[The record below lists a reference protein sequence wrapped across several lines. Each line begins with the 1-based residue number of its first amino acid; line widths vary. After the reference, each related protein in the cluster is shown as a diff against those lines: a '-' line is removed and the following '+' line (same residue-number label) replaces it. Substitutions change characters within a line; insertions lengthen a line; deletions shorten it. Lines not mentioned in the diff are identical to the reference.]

1 MSDVE
6 ALLTDIDAAHDAFL
20 DALASV
26 DAELVTVPGVMED
39 WSVRDL
45 VVHVAAWSEHGADAL
60 ALAASG
66 RGGEFGYAKAETDAM
81 NARILADARVTA
93 PGAALERE
101 AAAFDRFRTAVAGL
115 DPALL
120 TLVLGNGDTV
130 EAVIRY
136 DGPDHYAEHTA
147 HLRAWF
153 ADDDDDALDE
163 TFGTLSGLEL
173 PDRDSATT
181 AAQPTDEERRERM
194 RRALDQLE
202 AFGRRMNLKDPD
214 GWTAEQVIRWERDHG
229 HGDHG

>member
-1 MSDVE
+1 VTDLE
-6 ALLTDIDAAHDAFL
+6 GLLADLDASHDAFL
-20 DALASV
+20 AALASV

-60 ALAASG
+60 ELAAAG

-81 NARILADARVTA
+81 NARILADARTTA
-93 PGAALERE
+93 PAAALERE
-101 AAAFDRFRTAVAGL
+101 AAAFDRFRAAIAGL

-153 ADDDDDALDE
+153 ADED
-163 TFGTLSGLEL
+163 
-173 PDRDSATT
+173 
-181 AAQPTDEERRERM
+181 DEERRERTI
-194 RRALDQLE
+194 RALDQLE
-202 AFGRRMNLKDPD
+202 AFAKRINLKDPD
-214 GWTAEQVIRWERDHG
+214 GWTAEQVIRWGRDHG

>member
-1 MSDVE
+1 LQNGPVADLA
-6 ALLTDIDAAHDAFL
+6 ALLSDLDEAHDGFL

-26 DAELVTVPGVMED
+26 DAELVTVPGVMDD

-60 ALAASG
+60 DLATSG
-66 RGGEFGYAKAETDAM
+66 RGAEFGYSKAETDAM
-81 NARILADARVTA
+81 NERFLADARATA

-101 AAAFDRFRTAVAGL
+101 AAAFARFRDAIAAL

-153 ADDDDDALDE
+153 ADED
-163 TFGTLSGLEL
+163 
-173 PDRDSATT
+173 
-181 AAQPTDEERRERM
+181 DEERRERTIRRPGSARGLRQAHEPQGPGWM
-194 RRALDQLE
+194 DRRA
-202 AFGRRMNLKDPD
+202 
-214 GWTAEQVIRWERDHG
+214 G
-229 HGDHG
+229 HPMGA

>member
-1 MSDVE
+1 MTDLDV
-6 ALLTDIDAAHDAFL
+6 LLADLDTAHDAFL
-20 DALASV
+20 DARASV
-26 DAELVTVPGVMED
+26 EAELVTVPGVMED

-66 RGGEFGYAKAETDAM
+66 RGDEFDYDSTKTDAM
-81 NARILADARVTA
+81 NDRILTDARATA

-101 AAAFDRFRTAVAGL
+101 TAAFDRFRTAVAGL

-153 ADDDDDALDE
+153 ADED
-163 TFGTLSGLEL
+163 
-173 PDRDSATT
+173 
-181 AAQPTDEERRERM
+181 DEERRERTIRRPGSARGLRQAHEPQGPGWM
-194 RRALDQLE
+194 DRRA
-202 AFGRRMNLKDPD
+202 
-214 GWTAEQVIRWERDHG
+214 G
-229 HGDHG
+229 HPMGA